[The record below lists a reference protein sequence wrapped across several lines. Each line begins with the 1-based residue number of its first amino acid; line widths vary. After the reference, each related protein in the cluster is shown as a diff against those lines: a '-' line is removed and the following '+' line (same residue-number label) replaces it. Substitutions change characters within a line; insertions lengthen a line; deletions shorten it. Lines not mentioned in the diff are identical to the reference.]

1 MTDHTITS
9 DERQRIESAVA
20 RLRAGILAI
29 VFGMVGGTGLF
40 VATAWLLIKGG
51 PNVGATLGLLGNY
64 LPGYAV
70 MNNGIT
76 KILIVG
82 WAKGYG
88 ITMDKAGKETFVD
101 DFVVAVGPGIEL
113 ASSRGVFVF
122 NDPAA
127 LEAFRAGQWDFGA
140 DADAAFKFGD
150 FGGAAIAADQGGAVD
165 VYRVFQNGVGLHA
178 SLFWFHSGIDED
190 LEPGMQPP
198 AQ

>member
-70 MNNGIT
+70 T
-76 KILIVG
+76 
-82 WAKGYG
+82 W
-88 ITMDKAGKETFVD
+88 
-101 DFVVAVGPGIEL
+101 PGAHERNRQ
-113 ASSRGVFVF
+113 SSR
-122 NDPAA
+122 PRTKARKRCASAA
-127 LEAFRAGQWDFGA
+127 ACGSWT
-140 DADAAFKFGD
+140 
-150 FGGAAIAADQGGAVD
+150 
-165 VYRVFQNGVGLHA
+165 
-178 SLFWFHSGIDED
+178 W
-190 LEPGMQPP
+190 
-198 AQ
+198 